1 MIAKFLPIAQQIGA
15 YLKMGM
21 DHYADL
27 RAAGKMASPEI
38 VALFL
43 RARMQDWDPKVGG
56 KSLLDD
62 PTRDAGARFLAG
74 VAINFTGAP

>member
-1 MIAKFLPIAQQIGA
+1 MFAKFLPLVKQLGT

-27 RAAGKMASPEI
+27 KAAGEDASPEI
-38 VALFL
+38 VAFFL
-43 RARMQDWDPKVGG
+43 REKMESWDPQVAGQP
-56 KSLLDD
+56 LLDD

-74 VAINFTGAP
+74 VAVKFVSST

>member
-1 MIAKFLPIAQQIGA
+1 MIAKFLPIAQQIGT

-27 RAAGKMASPEI
+27 RAAGKDASPEI
-38 VALFL
+38 VAFFL
-43 RARMQDWDPKVGG
+43 REKMQTWDPKVSG

-62 PTRDAGARFLAG
+62 ATRDAGARFLAG
-74 VAINFTGAP
+74 VAINFAGAP